1 MRSHPENQM
10 PWVLVSAATERSGPD
25 QSERATHLPEAYQTA
40 LLEAGGIPLAMPG
53 TVSRPVIAACV
64 DACDGVLLTGG
75 EDVDPRIYGPKLRP
89 ELRRKVTTTPDGGRR
104 DYREMVLIA
113 ETLRQRKP
121 LLAICRGQQ
130 VLNVALGGTLWADLP
145 TQLPTALNH
154 RRMDLRREVVH
165 EVRLT
170 PGSILAKITGR
181 LTLGVNSTHHQ
192 AVRRVAPPLRVTAA
206 SPDGIVE
213 GLEWKAGAGE
223 PVPFVVSVQFHPERL
238 VDRYPEHQA
247 IFRAFV
253 QACVLSRNLRL

>member
-1 MRSHPENQM
+1 M
-10 PWVLVSAATERSGPD
+10 PRVLVSAATERSGPD
-25 QSERATHLPEAYQTA
+25 LSECATHLPEAYQTA
-40 LLEAGGIPLAMPG
+40 LLEAGGLPLAMPG

-89 ELRRKVTTTPDGGRR
+89 ELHNKVTTTPDGGRR

-154 RRMDLRREVVH
+154 RRMDMRREIVH

-170 PGSILAKITGR
+170 PGST
-181 LTLGVNSTHHQ
+181 
-192 AVRRVAPPLRVTAA
+192 
-206 SPDGIVE
+206 
-213 GLEWKAGAGE
+213 
-223 PVPFVVSVQFHPERL
+223 
-238 VDRYPEHQA
+238 
-247 IFRAFV
+247 
-253 QACVLSRNLRL
+253 